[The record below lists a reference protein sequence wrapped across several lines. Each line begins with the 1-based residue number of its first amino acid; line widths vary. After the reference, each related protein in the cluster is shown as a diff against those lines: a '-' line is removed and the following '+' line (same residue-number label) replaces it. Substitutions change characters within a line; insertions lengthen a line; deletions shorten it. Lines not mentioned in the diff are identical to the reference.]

1 MRNHRDGEYLITYRP
16 VKALLIFALPI
27 LIGNI
32 FQQVYQMMDSIVVG
46 RLVSQNA
53 LAAIG
58 ASAALTNIFICLAT
72 GAGLGASVLTSRYFG
87 ARDYKK
93 MKQIIST
100 SLICF
105 LIFSILMGMFGF
117 LFSRELLFLLNTPDE
132 VLDMASLYLRVYFAG
147 FPFLFMYNVL
157 SSTFNAL
164 GRSQVP
170 LFMLIFSSLLNVVLD
185 LFMVGP
191 LQMGVFGAALATLIA
206 QGLSAVFSFLL
217 LIRELGTYQSEPF
230 ALFCGGEAKEML
242 TLAIPSMIQQ
252 STVAVGMLLVQSVVN
267 SFGAEALAGYSAAVR
282 VENIAFVPLTAMA
295 SALSSYVAQNLGAGQ
310 KKRIIE
316 GYRAYGYPFCGRNSD
331 PYGSFSG
338 QTGKSLHRK
347 RRNADGEG
355 DSRWLYEFSGIF
367 LFDFG
372 NEDLS
377 RFCAE
382 GNGLCKGIFDCQ
394 PCKSGYSGGDSLCF
408 CAYNGNTDYLAGGS
422 GGMDGRIFNFFYG
435 LQKEEKATFDIE
447 ESRFLI

>member
-16 VKALLIFALPI
+16 IKALLIFALPI

-32 FQQVYQMMDSIVVG
+32 FQQVYQMVDSIVVG

-87 ARDYKK
+87 AREYKR

-100 SLICF
+100 ALICF
-105 LIFSILMGMFGF
+105 LIFSILLGIFGF
-117 LFSRELLFLLNTPDE
+117 FFSRELLILLNTPEE

-157 SSTFNAL
+157 SSTFNAM

-185 LFMVGP
+185 LLMVGP

-206 QGLSAVFSFLL
+206 QGMSAVLSFLIL
-217 LIRELGTYQSEPF
+217 LRDLRAYESENF
-230 ALFCGGEAKEML
+230 AYFSPSEAKDML
-242 TLAIPSMIQQ
+242 ALAIPSMIQQ
-252 STVAVGMLLVQSVVN
+252 STVAIGMVLVQSVVN

-310 KKRIIE
+310 KKRIID
-316 GYRAYGYPFCGRNSD
+316 GYRAAFYMDILFAVGILILMEVFPLRLANLFLGNDGTQMARETAVGYMSFLGFFFLILGMKTLADSVLRGMGFVKVFLIANLVNLGIRVLAAFSMAPSLGIQIIWQVVPIGWTVGFLI
-331 PYGSFSG
+331 SFSG
-338 QTGKSLHRK
+338 YLRK
-347 RRNADGEG
+347 
-355 DSRWLYEFSGIF
+355 
-367 LFDFG
+367 
-372 NEDLS
+372 
-377 RFCAE
+377 
-382 GNGLCKGIFDCQ
+382 K
-394 PCKSGYSGGDSLCF
+394 
-408 CAYNGNTDYLAGGS
+408 
-422 GGMDGRIFNFFYG
+422 
-435 LQKEEKATFDIE
+435 KE
-447 ESRFLI
+447 LL

>member
-16 VKALLIFALPI
+16 IKALLIFALPI

-32 FQQVYQMMDSIVVG
+32 FQQVYQMVDSIVVG

-87 ARDYKK
+87 AREYKR

-100 SLICF
+100 ALICF
-105 LIFSILMGMFGF
+105 LIFSILLGIFGF
-117 LFSRELLFLLNTPDE
+117 LFSRELLILLHTPEE
-132 VLDMASLYLRVYFAG
+132 VLDMAALYLRVYFAG

-170 LFMLIFSSLLNVVLD
+170 LFMLIFSSLLNVALD
-185 LFMVGP
+185 LLMVGP

-206 QGLSAVFSFLL
+206 QGMSAVLSFLIL
-217 LIRELGTYQSEPF
+217 LRNLRTYESEKF
-230 ALFCGGEAKEML
+230 AYFSSSEAKEML
-242 TLAIPSMIQQ
+242 ALAIPSMIQQ
-252 STVAVGMLLVQSVVN
+252 STVAIGMVLVQSVVN

-310 KKRIIE
+310 KKRIID
-316 GYRAYGYPFCGRNSD
+316 GYRAAFYMDILFAAGILILMEVFPARLANLFIGNDGTQMARETAVGYM
-331 PYGSFSG
+331 SFLG
-338 QTGKSLHRK
+338 
-347 RRNADGEG
+347 
-355 DSRWLYEFSGIF
+355 
-367 LFDFG
+367 
-372 NEDLS
+372 
-377 RFCAE
+377 
-382 GNGLCKGIFDCQ
+382 
-394 PCKSGYSGGDSLCF
+394 
-408 CAYNGNTDYLAGGS
+408 
-422 GGMDGRIFNFFYG
+422 FF
-435 LQKEEKATFDIE
+435 
-447 ESRFLI
+447 FLILGMKTLADSVLRGMGFVKVFLIANLVNLGIRVVTAFVFAPTMGIQIIWQIVPVGWTVGFLISFMGYRKKKKELLIQ

>member
-16 VKALLIFALPI
+16 IKALLIFALPI

-32 FQQVYQMMDSIVVG
+32 FQQVYQMVDSIVVG

-87 ARDYKK
+87 AREYKR

-100 SLICF
+100 ALICF
-105 LIFSILMGMFGF
+105 LIFSILLGIFGF
-117 LFSRELLFLLNTPDE
+117 FFSRELLILLNTPEE

-157 SSTFNAL
+157 SSTFNAM

-185 LFMVGP
+185 LLMVGP

-206 QGLSAVFSFLL
+206 QGMSAVLSFLIL
-217 LIRELGTYQSEPF
+217 LRDLRAYESESF
-230 ALFCGGEAKEML
+230 AYFSHSEAKDML
-242 TLAIPSMIQQ
+242 ALAIPSMIQQ
-252 STVAVGMLLVQSVVN
+252 STVAIGMVLVQSVVN

-310 KKRIIE
+310 KKRIID
-316 GYRAYGYPFCGRNSD
+316 GYRAAFYMDILFAVGILILMEVFPLRLANLFLGNDGTQMARETAVGYMSFLGFFFLILGMKTLADSVLRGMGFVKVFLIANLVNLGIRVLAAFSMAPSLGIQIIWQVVPIGWTVGFLI
-331 PYGSFSG
+331 SFSG
-338 QTGKSLHRK
+338 YLRK
-347 RRNADGEG
+347 
-355 DSRWLYEFSGIF
+355 
-367 LFDFG
+367 
-372 NEDLS
+372 
-377 RFCAE
+377 
-382 GNGLCKGIFDCQ
+382 K
-394 PCKSGYSGGDSLCF
+394 
-408 CAYNGNTDYLAGGS
+408 
-422 GGMDGRIFNFFYG
+422 
-435 LQKEEKATFDIE
+435 KE
-447 ESRFLI
+447 LLG